1 MSFHKLEKCVSNP
14 THLKGLKL
22 KQPILV
28 SDSKGFTIRK
38 NYKGQFPV
46 ELWCHAG
53 AKTKFL
59 VDQIETQIEPAL
71 RYHKHI
77 VFYLRSGI
85 CDITQK
91 AGKFISLKCSDSDQV
106 LDSLVKNFDELLK
119 S

>member
-1 MSFHKLEKCVSNP
+1 MSFHKLEKLVSNP
-14 THLKGLKL
+14 THLQGLKS

-28 SDSKGFTIRK
+28 SDSKGFTIRN

-59 VDQIETQIEPAL
+59 VDQIEIQIEPAL
-71 RYHKHI
+71 RYHKNI
-77 VFYLRSGI
+77 VFYLWSGT

-91 AGKFISLKCSDSDQV
+91 AGKFISLKCSNSDQV
-106 LDSLVKNFDELLK
+106 VDNLVKEFTACF
-119 S
+119 